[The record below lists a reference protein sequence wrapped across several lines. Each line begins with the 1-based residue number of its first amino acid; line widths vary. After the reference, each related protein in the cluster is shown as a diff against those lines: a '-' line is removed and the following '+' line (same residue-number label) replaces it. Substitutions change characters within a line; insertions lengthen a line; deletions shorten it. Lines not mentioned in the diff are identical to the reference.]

1 MVTPIDSVKVNIYN
15 EVKWI
20 VAVCAM
26 CGRWRDSCYEWIT
39 PPKVVD
45 VLVEVGIIGISHTSC
60 ADCFRVQA
68 QQQTDQRYCD
78 LYNNNA
84 DRDDE
89 RAKERKGEDYQPGDI
104 VHNLTLGILPSGKEF
119 KQ

>member
-1 MVTPIDSVKVNIYN
+1 MVTGVNNVNVGVYH
-15 EVKWI
+15 ETKWL
-20 VAVCAM
+20 VAMCAM
-26 CGRWRDSCYEWIT
+26 CGRWRDSRYQWIT

-60 ADCFRVQA
+60 ADCYRVQA
-68 QQQTDQRYCD
+68 QQQTDQRRCD

-84 DRDDE
+84 DREDE
-89 RAKERKGEDYQPGDI
+89 RALEREGEEYQPGDI

-119 KQ
+119 